1 MYERNWLGGI
11 RGSPRYTREK
21 VRLSTR
27 REREEAAEM
36 TNRLGEEEGGRWTR
50 NVISTS
56 PRRCWMQRNYL
67 FPSPKFPLFSPAQAN
82 IDTNIE
88 YLGRALQH
96 LYIMKSRDPR
106 MIFFSNR

>member
-36 TNRLGEEEGGRWTR
+36 TNRLGEGGRRETCDFDIAATLLDATILFTSKSK
-50 NVISTS
+50 VFSPLLS
-56 PRRCWMQRNYL
+56 PRT
-67 FPSPKFPLFSPAQAN
+67 S
-82 IDTNIE
+82 E
-88 YLGRALQH
+88 YRHAFGSSVATLVHRE
-96 LYIMKSRDPR
+96 K
-106 MIFFSNR
+106 

>member
-36 TNRLGEEEGGRWTR
+36 TNRLGEGGRRETCDFD
-50 NVISTS
+50 IAATLLDATILFTS
-56 PRRCWMQRNYL
+56 KSKVFSSFPPRT
-67 FPSPKFPLFSPAQAN
+67 S
-82 IDTNIE
+82 E
-88 YLGRALQH
+88 YRHAFGSSVATLVHRE
-96 LYIMKSRDPR
+96 K
-106 MIFFSNR
+106 